1 MVSLAALPEETV
13 AHIQSAGCKA
23 QKKIVIGAHECLLR
37 PAHFRPGAG
46 VDLPSFGPGRSDL
59 YLLTHPGTPSSS
71 SDCLFGGPQHR
82 LYPLGK
88 ISE

>member
-37 PAHFRPGAG
+37 PAHFRP
-46 VDLPSFGPGRSDL
+46 PSAYCDRRTFALAPASTFLVLDPAAATCI
-59 YLLTHPGTPSSS
+59 Y
-71 SDCLFGGPQHR
+71 
-82 LYPLGK
+82 
-88 ISE
+88 